1 MKKVISLLLVV
12 VFLAT
17 MTSCLAIGT
26 GGEKVNNQTPTLGQ
40 ELMDLQKAKDSGA
53 ITVKE
58 YEELKEH
65 LKNNYKP
72 TESES

>member
-65 LKNNYKP
+65 LKKNYNP
-72 TESES
+72 TES

>member
-1 MKKVISLLLVV
+1 MKSVICLLLVV

-26 GGEKVNNQTPTLGQ
+26 GGEKVNNQTPTLGR

-53 ITVKE
+53 ITAKE
-58 YEELKEH
+58 YDELKEN
-65 LKNNYKP
+65 LKNNYKSP
-72 TESES
+72 ESES

>member
-1 MKKVISLLLVV
+1 MKRAICMLLVV

-17 MTSCLAIGT
+17 MASCLAIGT
-26 GGEKVNNQTPTLGQ
+26 GGEKVNNQPPTLGQ

-65 LKNNYKP
+65 LKKNYDP
-72 TESES
+72 TEN

>member
-1 MKKVISLLLVV
+1 MKRVICMLLVV

-17 MTSCLAIGT
+17 MASCLAIGT
-26 GGEKVNNQTPTLGQ
+26 GGEKVNNQPPTLGQ

-65 LKNNYKP
+65 LKKNYGP
-72 TESES
+72 TES